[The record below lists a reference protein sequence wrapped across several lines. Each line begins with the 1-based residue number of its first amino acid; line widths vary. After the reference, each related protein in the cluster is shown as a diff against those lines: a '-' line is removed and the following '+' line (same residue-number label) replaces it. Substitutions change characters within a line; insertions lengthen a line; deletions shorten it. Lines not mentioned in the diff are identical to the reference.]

1 MSVGRWRERSF
12 GPSSEEPYRRRTS
25 DWVRVGVAAAVLTL
39 LASHV
44 GVAGEAQRA
53 LFHFFNSLPGGL
65 KSLFRAIYT
74 VGAIWAV
81 GVVVV
86 AAVVARRWRLARD
99 LLISGILAWVVARL
113 IGVFVVQGKSFG
125 DGLDIVTRVG
135 HSTPSFPHVRVAV
148 VVAILS
154 AASPY
159 LTRPIRRIGQVL
171 ALGLMVAAVYLGT
184 AYPNDLLAGLFLG
197 WGLAAVVH
205 LAFGSPGGRPT
216 TVQVGESMAELGV
229 PATEIH
235 LAPRQPEGATLFL
248 AEDAVGPLWVKVV
261 GRDEADA
268 QLLAKV
274 WRFVAYKDSG
284 PTLFLTRLQQVEHE
298 AYTVLLANNAGVR
311 VPEVVVAATA
321 GPGAALLVERPAP
334 GARLVDLEPDAVSDE
349 LLVNVWS
356 QVARLH
362 ARPLS
367 HGRLNA
373 NHVVVA
379 DDGPVLVDFGTAS
392 SSAGPEDQA
401 QEVAELLA
409 STAAMVGV
417 PRAVAAAIQGAGR
430 QAVTQ
435 ALPLL
440 QSPALSRESR
450 PWHPVRRKELRERLS
465 ALREASAK
473 ATGTEAPELEQLHR
487 VRSSSLLMALGSLL
501 AVGALLSQ
509 VGSPAQIW
517 DTLKHAQWVWVVV
530 AFALAVGN
538 NVAYAVAYLGTIS
551 MRLPFWRTVEMQTAV
566 RFSNLA
572 VPGVG
577 GAAVQIRYLQK
588 HGADIASAVTAGG
601 FLSGFSAI
609 VVQLGIFVL
618 ALVLAPNSIDLG
630 KIDTAD
636 AIQVLLIVILVVIGA
651 VGLILGI
658 PKIRRAVL
666 PPLHQAG
673 STLWAAI
680 RSPRQLLLLLGGN
693 AAATFV
699 TSFVLLS
706 CLEAYGTQ
714 LSLWTLLVVNIAVGT
729 IASLVPIPG
738 GPTAVGA
745 IGISGALVTLGVP
758 NEKAVAAVLTYQVV
772 NTFLPAVPG
781 WFATRDMIG
790 HDYL

>member
-12 GPSSEEPYRRRTS
+12 GPASEEPYRRRTS

-81 GVVVV
+81 GIVVV
-86 AAVVARRWRLARD
+86 AALVARRWRLARD
-99 LLISGILAWVVARL
+99 LLISGILAWVVARV
-113 IGVFVVQGKSFG
+113 IGVFVVQHKSFG
-125 DGLDIVTRVG
+125 DGLDIVTRIG

-159 LTRPIRRIGQVL
+159 LTRPSRRIGQVL
-171 ALGLMVAAVYLGT
+171 VFGLMMAAVYLGT

-197 WGLAAVVH
+197 WGLAALVH

-216 TVQVGESMAELGV
+216 TIQVSESLAQLGV

-235 LAPRQPEGATLFL
+235 LAPRQPEGASLFL
-248 AEDAVGPLWVKVV
+248 AEDAAGPLWVKVV

-268 QLLAKV
+268 QLLAKA
-274 WRFVAYKDSG
+274 WRFLAYKDSG

-298 AYTVLLANNAGVR
+298 AYTVLLAQNAGAR
-311 VPEVVVAATA
+311 VPEVVVAGTA
-321 GPGAALLVERPAP
+321 GPGAALLVERPVP
-334 GARLVDLEPDAVSDE
+334 GSRLLDLEPASVTDE
-349 LLVNVWS
+349 LLVHLWT

-362 ARPLS
+362 SRPLA

-379 DDGPVLVDFGTAS
+379 EGGPAIVDFGTAS
-392 SSAGPEDQA
+392 SSADPEDRSRD
-401 QEVAELLA
+401 VAELLA
-409 STAAMVGV
+409 STAALVEV
-417 PRAVAAAIQGAGR
+417 PRAMAAAIRGAGP
-430 QAVTQ
+430 QAMAQ
-435 ALPLL
+435 ALPML
-440 QSPALSRESR
+440 QSPALSREVR
-450 PWHPVRRKELRERLS
+450 PWHPLRRRDLRERLN
-465 ALREASAK
+465 ALREAGAQ
-473 ATGTEAPELEQLHR
+473 ATGTEAPELEELHR
-487 VRSSSLLMALGSLL
+487 IRSSSLLMALGSLV

-517 DTLKHAQWVWVVV
+517 NTLQHAQWVWVVV

-538 NVAYAVAYLGTIS
+538 NLAYAVAYMGTIA
-551 MRLPFWRTVEMQTAV
+551 MRLPFWRTAEMQTAV

-588 HGADIASAVTAGG
+588 QGADIASAVTAGG

-609 VVQLGIFVL
+609 VVQLGIFAL
-618 ALVLAPNSIDLG
+618 ALALAPNSINLG
-630 KIDTAD
+630 KIDTSNA
-636 AIQVLLIVILVVIGA
+636 AELLLIVVLVVSAG
-651 VGLILGI
+651 VGVVFGV
-658 PKIRRAVL
+658 PRIRRTVL
-666 PPLHQAG
+666 PPLHQAA
-673 STLWAAI
+673 STLWAAM

-693 AAATFV
+693 AVATFV
-699 TSFVLLS
+699 TSFVLLT
-706 CLEAYGTQ
+706 CLEAYGAH
-714 LSLWTLLVVNIAVGT
+714 LSVWTLLVVNIAVGT

-745 IGISGALVTLGVP
+745 IGISGALVTLGVA

-781 WFATRDMIG
+781 WFATRDMID

>member
-1 MSVGRWRERSF
+1 M
-12 GPSSEEPYRRRTS
+12 
-25 DWVRVGVAAAVLTL
+25 RVAVAAVVLTL

-44 GVAGEAQRA
+44 QVAGEAQRA

-65 KSLFRAIYT
+65 KSLFRAVYT
-74 VGAIWAV
+74 VGAFWAV
-81 GVVVV
+81 GLVVV

-99 LLISGILAWVVARL
+99 LAISGGLAWAAART
-113 IGVFVVQGKSFG
+113 IGVFVIQDKSFG
-125 DGLDIVTRVG
+125 DGLNIITRVG
-135 HSTPSFPHVRVAV
+135 HATPSFPHVRVAV

-154 AASPY
+154 AASPF
-159 LTRPIRRIGQVL
+159 LTRPSRRIGQVL
-171 ALGLMVAAVYLGT
+171 VLGLMMAAVYLGT
-184 AYPNDLLAGLFLG
+184 AFPNDLLAGAFLG

-205 LAFGSPGGRPT
+205 LVFGSPGGRPT
-216 TVQVGESMAELGV
+216 TAQVTESLAELAV
-229 PATEIH
+229 PATGIH

-248 AEDAVGPLWVKVV
+248 GQDAAGPLWVKVI

-268 QLLAKV
+268 QLLAKA

-298 AYTVLLANNAGVR
+298 AYTVLLAHNAGVR

-321 GPGAALLVERPAP
+321 GPGAALLVERPALGP
-334 GARLVDLEPDAVSDE
+334 RFAELEPAAVSDE
-349 LLVNVWS
+349 LLVNVWG

-362 ARPLS
+362 SRSLA
-367 HGRLNA
+367 HGRLNR
-373 NHVVVA
+373 NHVVMA
-379 DDGPVLVDFGTAS
+379 DDGPVVVDFGNAS
-392 SSAGPEDQA
+392 SSARPEHQA
-401 QEVAELLA
+401 QDVAELLA
-409 STAAMVGV
+409 SSAALVGV
-417 PRAVAAAIQGAGR
+417 PRAVATAIRGAGSE
-430 QAVTQ
+430 AVAR
-435 ALPLL
+435 ALPVL
-440 QSPALSRESR
+440 QSVALSRESR
-450 PWHPVRRKELRERLS
+450 PWHPVRRKELRERLK
-465 ALREASAK
+465 ALREAGAQ
-473 ATGTEAPELEQLHR
+473 ATGTEAPELQELHR
-487 VRSSSLLMALGSLL
+487 VRSSSLLMAFGSLL

-517 DTLKHAQWVWVVV
+517 ETLKHAQWVWVVV

-538 NVAYAVAYLGTIS
+538 NVAYAVAYMGTIS
-551 MRLPFWRTVEMQTAV
+551 MRLPFWRTAEMQTAV

-588 HGADIASAVTAGG
+588 QGADLASAVAAGG
-601 FLSGFSAI
+601 FLSGFSNI
-609 VVQLGIFVL
+609 VAQLGIFVL

-630 KIDTAD
+630 KVDTSNAV
-636 AIQVLLIVILVVIGA
+636 QLLLIVILVVVAAIG
-651 VGLILGI
+651 LLLGI

-693 AAATFV
+693 AVATFV
-699 TSFVLLS
+699 TAFILLA
-706 CLEAYGTQ
+706 CLEAYGAH
-714 LSLWTLLVVNIAVGT
+714 LSMWTLLVVNIAVGT

-738 GPTAVGA
+738 GATAVGA

-781 WFATRDMIG
+781 WFATRHLIG

>member
-1 MSVGRWRERSF
+1 M
-12 GPSSEEPYRRRTS
+12 
-25 DWVRVGVAAAVLTL
+25 TL

-74 VGAIWAV
+74 VGAFWAV

-86 AAVVARRWRLARD
+86 AAVLARRWRLARD
-99 LLISGILAWVVARL
+99 LLISGILAWVVARV
-113 IGVFVVQGKSFG
+113 IGVFVVQHKSFG
-125 DGLDIVTRVG
+125 DGLDIVTRIG

-159 LTRPIRRIGQVL
+159 LTRPTRRIGQVL
-171 ALGLMVAAVYLGT
+171 VLGLMVAAVYLGT

-216 TVQVGESMAELGV
+216 SAQVGDSLAELGF
-229 PATEIH
+229 PASAIH
-235 LAPRQPEGATLFL
+235 LAARQPEGATLFL
-248 AEDAVGPLWVKVV
+248 AADAAGPLWVKVI

-268 QLLAKV
+268 QLLAKA

-284 PTLFLTRLQQVEHE
+284 PTLYLTRLQQVEHE
-298 AYTVLLANNAGVR
+298 AYTVLLAHNAGVR

-321 GPGAALLVERPAP
+321 GPGAALLVERPAA
-334 GARLVDLEPDAVSDE
+334 GRRLSDLEPATISDE
-349 LLVNVWS
+349 LLLDLWA
-356 QVARLH
+356 QVAHLH
-362 ARPLS
+362 TRPLA
-367 HGRLNA
+367 HGGLNS

-379 DDGPVLVDFGTAS
+379 GDGPVLVDFGTAS
-392 SSAGPEDQA
+392 SSANSEDQS
-401 QEVAELLA
+401 QDVAELLA
-409 STAAMVGV
+409 STAALAGV
-417 PRAVAAAIQGAGR
+417 ARAVAAAVRGAGAR
-430 QAVTQ
+430 AVAD
-435 ALPLL
+435 ALPML
-440 QSPALSRESR
+440 QSPALTRESR
-450 PWHPVRRKELRERLS
+450 PWHPARRRELRERLE
-465 ALREASAK
+465 ALREAGAQ
-473 ATGTEAPELEQLHR
+473 ATGTEVPELEELHR
-487 VRSSSLLMALGSLL
+487 VRASSLLMALGSLL

-509 VGSPAQIW
+509 VGSPAEIW
-517 DTLKHAQWVWVVV
+517 DTLKNAQWVWVVV
-530 AFALAVGN
+530 SFVLAVGN
-538 NVAYAVAYLGTIS
+538 NLPYAIAYMGTIS

-588 HGADIASAVTAGG
+588 RGANMASAVTAGG

-609 VVQLGIFVL
+609 VVQIGIFAL
-618 ALVLAPNSIDLG
+618 AFSLAPNSVDLG
-630 KIDTAD
+630 KIDSAN
-636 AIQVLLIVILVVIGA
+636 AVELLLIVILVVVAA
-651 VGLILGI
+651 VGLIFGV
-658 PKIRRAVL
+658 PRIRRAVL

-680 RSPRQLLLLLGGN
+680 RSPRQLLLLVGGN
-693 AAATFV
+693 AVATFV

-706 CLEAYGTQ
+706 CLEAYGAH
-714 LSLWTLLVVNIAVGT
+714 LSVWTLLVVNIAIGT

-745 IGISGALVTLGVP
+745 IGISGALVTLGVA

-781 WFATRDMIG
+781 WFATRDMIN